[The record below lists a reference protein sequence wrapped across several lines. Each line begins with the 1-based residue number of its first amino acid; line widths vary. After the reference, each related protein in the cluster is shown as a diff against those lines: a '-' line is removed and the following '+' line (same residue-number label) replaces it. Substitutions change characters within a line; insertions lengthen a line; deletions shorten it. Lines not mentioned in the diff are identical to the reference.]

1 MFKMEVI
8 RVREKTEEKIVFA
21 SLEDMKSF
29 FDQIN
34 NGQGVFFDYVNEK
47 DNRCGE
53 FINPAIVTPIND
65 GKIKITSREK
75 I

>member
-1 MFKMEVI
+1 MEVI
-8 RVREKTEEKIVFA
+8 RVREKADDKIIFA

-53 FINPAIVTPIND
+53 YINPAIVTPIND
-65 GKIKITSREK
+65 GKIKITSKEK